1 MLLAF
6 LTFCKNFFDMKFT
19 ESITDNRIYK
29 QMYYRAKSIVCR
41 NVVVY
46 LRKNRLGINR
56 LGLTC
61 SKTVGKAVQRNRAKR
76 IIKEAYRLNE
86 NRFAAGYDFVIVAR
100 VRAKDAKLSDIEKD
114 LLYAASR
121 LSFLKED
128 VK

>member
-1 MLLAF
+1 
-6 LTFCKNFFDMKFT
+6 
-19 ESITDNRIYK
+19 
-29 QMYYRAKSIVCR
+29 MYYRAKSIVCR